1 MPPIDRQIAW
11 PTFEQAIDQHLLT
24 VTPDTPLVEVLAL
37 MNHVGQDRHPSSRP
51 TCVFVMAGTALLG
64 VFTLTDLVRLI
75 ATGLPDNKVKIAEV
89 MTPSVMALRQSEA
102 SSVVLALE
110 RMHLY
115 QIQQLPMVDDQSQLV
130 GIVTL
135 GSILAYLRPTLEGI
149 RNQPK
154 LQSLGQTRDTT
165 WYEDTTSS
173 KAWHAVAEFQEA
185 RKLSESRADTTL
197 YQVTT
202 ADFSFD
208 QRLQQLLQMGC
219 RLFSLEVGTL
229 GQVKDDSFEV
239 IAVQLPDNVPLK
251 FAKGDVFNLEQTYYR
266 ETLRA
271 SEPIC
276 LETPEQNPAEC
287 SCLLATYVGI
297 RIIVHGSVYGVL
309 SFSSLTPRHKLFKAV
324 DKQLLKLMAQVV
336 GREIER
342 SSVQT
347 ALSTALS
354 RNLLLKQI
362 TQEIHSELNTQ
373 KIFQTT
379 AMQLGRT
386 FDVNRALIHTYI
398 MTPTG
403 PQIPLVAEYLEPG
416 YESVMEMEIPVA
428 GNLHA
433 TQLLAQDEAIASPD
447 VYAEPLLLPAVFLCR
462 QIKLKSML
470 AIRTSY
476 QGQPNGAID
485 LHQCDRHRYWSQ
497 QEIELLED
505 VAAQVGIA
513 LAQARLLEQE
523 TKASEQ
529 LTQQNLA
536 LEKARLEAE
545 AANRAKSNFLAMMSH
560 EIRTPMNAV
569 IGMTGLLLDTPLM
582 PEQQDYVK
590 TIRSSGDALLTIIN
604 DILDFSKVE
613 SGKLD
618 IDEQPFDLRDCI
630 EESLNLLAP
639 QAAEKELELAYLI
652 DPQTPNTI
660 VGDVSRLRQ
669 ILVNLLTNAVKFTQS
684 GEVVVSVT
692 ARQLARD
699 SLSYALRFA
708 VRDTGIGIPPDR
720 LDTLFHPFSQ
730 VDSSISRQYGG
741 TGLGLAIS
749 KQLSEM
755 MGGRMWVESELG
767 QGSTFYFSVVA
778 TAEQALVDDRAQPH
792 LAGKRLLIVD
802 NNATNRANLI
812 QQVQSW
818 GMLTR
823 AVISG
828 AEALDL
834 IRRGETF
841 DIVVIDWQLPDM
853 DGISL
858 AAEINVLACRQQ
870 LPLVILTPV
879 GKQEVANQKQKVN
892 CAAFLNKPTKQS
904 QLFDI
909 LVKIVDGQGEVA
921 TGGGRRNSSFILQPS
936 TQILPGVKIPGSD
949 SSLELKQHSPHPDPK
964 SLRILLAE
972 DNAVNQKLALRFL
985 QKLGYR
991 ADVAG
996 NGLEVLQALHRQVYD
1011 VVLMDVQMPQMD
1023 GLEATR
1029 RIRQEWSSK
1038 TGETPAPRP
1047 WIIAMTANAMHGDR
1061 EACMAAGMD
1070 EYISKPIQMELL
1082 LQALKNV
1089 EGAGEALS
1097 GAGGERVDV
1106 SPVPLPAALNAK
1118 ALQALRAMVGEDSP
1132 DVFAQVIDSYLEDA
1146 PKQVQAIRSAMKM
1159 GDAAAVAQAAHTL
1172 KPTSATL
1179 GAITLAQL
1187 CKEIEAMSRAGNIS
1201 EVLGQKVQQLAVE
1214 YEQVKAAL
1222 QAEQAAATVFKGGY
1236 QC

>member
-1 MPPIDRQIAW
+1 MPPINPPLAL
-11 PTFEQAIDQHLLT
+11 PTLEQAIDQHLLT
-24 VTPDTPLVEVLAL
+24 VAPDTPLVEVLAL
-37 MNHVGQDRHPSSRP
+37 MNHQGQGKHPSSRP
-51 TCVFVMAGTALLG
+51 TCVFVMEGTTLLG
-64 VFTLTDLVRLI
+64 VFTVTDLVRLS
-75 ATGLPDNKVKIAEV
+75 ATGLHDTRVKIAEV
-89 MTPSVMALRQSEA
+89 MTPSVIALHQSEA

-115 QIQQLPMVDDQSQLV
+115 QVNQLPMVDDQNQLV
-130 GIVTL
+130 GMVTL
-135 GSILAYLRPTLEGI
+135 ESILACLRPTLDGM
-149 RNQPK
+149 R
-154 LQSLGQTRDTT
+154 
-165 WYEDTTSS
+165 EDAS
-173 KAWHAVAEFQEA
+173 WHAIIEFQEA
-185 RKLSESRADTTL
+185 RRELSESKADSTL
-197 YQVTT
+197 HQITT

-219 RLFSLEVGTL
+219 RLFGLEMGTV

-239 IAVQLPDNVPLK
+239 IAVQLPDNVPFK
-251 FAKGDVFNLEQTYYR
+251 FAKGDVFDLGQTYYR
-266 ETLRA
+266 ETLQA

-276 LETPEQNPAEC
+276 LETFEQNLEEC
-287 SCLLATYVGI
+287 SCLLAAYMGT
-297 RIIVHGSVYGVL
+297 RIIVHGNIYGIL
-309 SFSSLTPRHKLFKAV
+309 SFSSLTPRNKLFKSV

-342 SSVQT
+342 SSAQT
-347 ALSTALS
+347 ALSKALS

-373 KIFQTT
+373 KIFQTA
-379 AMQLGRT
+379 AMQLGQT
-386 FDVNRALIHTYI
+386 FKVNRSLIHTYI
-398 MTPTG
+398 MIHTG
-403 PQIPLVAEYLEPG
+403 PEIPLVAEYLEPG
-416 YESVMEMEIPVA
+416 YESVFDLEIPVV
-428 GNLHA
+428 GNPHP

-447 VYAEPLLLPAVFLCR
+447 VYAEPLLFPMVPLCR

-476 QGQPNGAID
+476 QGQPNGAIC
-485 LHQCDRHRYWSQ
+485 LHQCDRHRHWSQ
-497 QEIELLED
+497 QEIDLLED

-582 PEQQDYVK
+582 AEQQDYVK
-590 TIRSSGDALLTIIN
+590 TIRSSGNALLTIIN
-604 DILDFSKVE
+604 DILDFSKIE

-720 LDTLFHPFSQ
+720 LDSLFHPFSQ

-755 MGGRMWVESELG
+755 MGGRMWVESEPG

-778 TAEQALVDDRAQPH
+778 KAAEQALVDNQAQPH

-802 NNATNRANLI
+802 NNATNRANLV

-823 AVISG
+823 AAKSG
-828 AEALDL
+828 AEALDW
-834 IRRGETF
+834 IRCGETF

-853 DGISL
+853 DGITL
-858 AAEINVLACRQQ
+858 AAEIHVLASRER
-870 LPLVILTPV
+870 LPLVMLTPI
-879 GKQEVANQKQKVN
+879 GKQEIANQRQKVN
-892 CAAFLNKPTKQS
+892 FAAFLNKPTKQS
-904 QLFDI
+904 QLFEI
-909 LVKIVDGQGEVA
+909 LVKIVDGQGEVVRL
-921 TGGGRRNSSFILQPS
+921 GSGRRNSSFVLQPS
-936 TQILPGVKIPGSD
+936 AQILPGVKIPGYPD
-949 SSLELKQHSPHPDPK
+949 ASLELKHSALNPDPK

-1029 RIRQEWSSK
+1029 RIRQEWSNK
-1038 TGETPAPRP
+1038 KAGETPAPRP

-1061 EACMAAGMD
+1061 EACLAAGMD
-1070 EYISKPIQMELL
+1070 EYISKPIQMEIL
-1082 LQALKNV
+1082 LQALKKA
-1089 EGAGEALS
+1089 EGAEGALSGALS
-1097 GAGGERVDV
+1097 GAGG
-1106 SPVPLPAALNAK
+1106 AALNAK
-1118 ALQALRAMVGEDSP
+1118 ALQALRDMVGEDSP
-1132 DVFAQVIDSYLEDA
+1132 DVFAEVINSYLEDA
-1146 PKQVQAIRSAMKM
+1146 PKQVQEIQVAVKM
-1159 GDAAAVAQAAHTL
+1159 GDAAAVARAAHTL

-1179 GAITLAQL
+1179 GAIALAQL
-1187 CKEIEAMSRAGNIS
+1187 CKEIEAMGRAGNIS
-1201 EVLGQKVQQLAVE
+1201 EVLGQKVEQLAAE
-1214 YEQVKAAL
+1214 YEQVKTAL
-1222 QAEQAAATVFKGGY
+1222 QAEQATPPVLPAPSASPASPAPSASPAFFKGGDY
-1236 QC
+1236 